1 MRCKRALVVL
11 FAFGVVLAGCGGG
24 DDEAASVPAE
34 RKAAVAERYA
44 DLVYAAYG
52 TSVASAEQMR
62 ERDRHA
68 SSSDPRRR
76 GSPARRRPGSTPAT
90 TTS

>member
-11 FAFGVVLAGCGGG
+11 FAFGAVLAGCGGD

-34 RKAAVAERYA
+34 RKTAVAERYA

-52 TSVASAEQMR
+52 TSIASAEQMR
-62 ERDRHA
+62 ERIDGFLERPTTGTA
-68 SSSDPRRR
+68 LQREE
-76 GSPARRRPGSTPAT
+76 RPGSTPAT